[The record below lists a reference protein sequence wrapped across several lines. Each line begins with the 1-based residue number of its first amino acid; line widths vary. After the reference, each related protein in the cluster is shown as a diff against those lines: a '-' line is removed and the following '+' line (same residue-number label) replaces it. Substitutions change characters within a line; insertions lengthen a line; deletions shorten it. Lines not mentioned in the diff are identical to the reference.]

1 MQVDVPDYARLETNT
16 ILQNM
21 FLHCRFGAICT
32 TCAQIDRQKLLI
44 DSMY

>member
-21 FLHCRFGAICT
+21 SLHCRFGASCT
-32 TCAQIDRQKLLI
+32 TCAQIDRQAEI
-44 DSMY
+44 VD